1 MKAMEMPIRQ
11 LSYYCNNTKCG
22 DCEIKDMICCEGRE
36 KLQGEGGCDIPAYWE
51 VKTDE

>member
-22 DCEIKDMICCEGRE
+22 DCEIKEYIGIFGKTVFLTRE
-36 KLQGEGGCDIPAYWE
+36 ETEAKLKGGANE
-51 VKTDE
+51 